1 MAKMGL
7 DGFVVID
14 FTTKEAG
21 PICSEYLGL
30 IGMNVI
36 RVDHPSIKNMSKNDE
51 YYFVADNLNKKCVTI
66 DYDTK
71 EGKEQLFNLI
81 ASADVLIEN
90 RPFGFMESLGCS
102 YDEIKKVNNKI
113 VYCAIKPYTKGS
125 PWANAAWNPTTVD
138 AMGGSTYLTGYV
150 GGIPVEPG
158 PQLSDLS
165 TCGYAATGILA
176 ALYQREETGFG
187 QYIEASMQDAIV
199 AHARSAYEKFSLN
212 GIVTRVGNNFPT
224 LPDMVPMSLFHT
236 KGEGPED
243 WAMIGCMGD
252 KMVETLC
259 ETMGMPEL
267 YTDPRFDTFEHR
279 LDNKDEMLKIIQDY
293 ALQFEKND
301 LMENLLGNKR
311 LVCAAVCTTKD
322 VVESDDLKKIGFVHT
337 IKDEKLGE
345 MNLPGC
351 AGVFHGVESVPVVGP
366 GRPGDANDEVLSKL
380 EKKTEKAE
388 VKEVTPTDLV
398 ELYKG
403 LTIVEATLAES
414 GPVCGQTFA
423 MLGADVIHIERPADE
438 PDKRYVGHIVRQNN
452 KKSVTLDT
460 KTEEGK
466 EIMWKML
473 EKADVFLENFAPG
486 AWDRMG
492 FSYEEVKKR
501 NPNIIYLSIKGFAKN
516 TRFEKCIT
524 YDPVAC
530 CSGGG
535 TFLSGLEDGDPM
547 LCGINVGD
555 SGSAIIASYLLS
567 AAILRKKITGEGCFV
582 EAPMQNA
589 VVSQSRQSF
598 AEYYATGGL
607 VRRAG
612 NSYRGLEPTAPW
624 NIYPCQGNDV
634 TGNYIVICC
643 SADPASKDFE
653 NLCHAMNRDDLLS
666 DPKYATPKLRYEN
679 RHALDFEISKW
690 TVTLPKRILI
700 QKLAVELQI
709 PAGAVLG
716 PADIVRPA
724 ESKRKAGDKFGP
736 ANGIIRWMDAE
747 GDEYVKNR
755 AGKVMPGVFMP
766 TLPLRFETGDI
777 KPIFPGRYDHCNKEI
792 YHDWLGLS
800 EAELADLKSKHVI

>member
-90 RPFGFMESLGCS
+90 RPFGFMESLGCG

-176 ALYQREETGFG
+176 ALYQREETGCG

-293 ALQFEKND
+293 ALKFEKND

-351 AGVFHGVESVPVVGP
+351 AGVFHGVDQPAVFGP

-388 VKEVTPTDLV
+388 VKSVAPTDLV

-567 AAILRKKITGEGCFV
+567 AAILRKKVTGEGCFL

-598 AEYYATGGL
+598 AEYYANGGV

-634 TGNYIVICC
+634 TGNYVVICC
-643 SADPASKDFE
+643 SADPARKDFE

-666 DPKYATPKLRYEN
+666 NPNYATPQLRYEN

-690 TVTLPKRILI
+690 TVTLPKRALI

-716 PADIVRPA
+716 PADIVRSA
-724 ESKRKAGDKFGP
+724 KAGST
-736 ANGIIRWMDAE
+736 NGIIRFMDAE

-777 KPIFPGRYDHCNKEI
+777 KPIFPGRYDHCNMEI

-800 EAELADLKSKHVI
+800 EAELQDLKSKHVI